1 MATIHKLDSHSER
14 LLKSVLTYFVK
25 SSVIRAKVNNI
36 TDIDYSN
43 PRNQLSDG
51 DVFIGDDAT
60 AFLLQCSKSR
70 HGTLG
75 IFAFSMCL
83 E

>member
-1 MATIHKLDSHSER
+1 MAEEE
-14 LLKSVLTYFVK
+14 KSASADTLFGELASAEGNHNSPYQ
-25 SSVIRAKVNNI
+25 I
-36 TDIDYSN
+36 
-43 PRNQLSDG
+43 
-51 DVFIGDDAT
+51 IGDKV
-60 AFLLQCSKSR
+60 QCSKSR

>member
-1 MATIHKLDSHSER
+1 MI
-14 LLKSVLTYFVK
+14 LLASPKYIMSNYFA
-25 SSVIRAKVNNI
+25 II
-36 TDIDYSN
+36 IM
-43 PRNQLSDG
+43 
-51 DVFIGDDAT
+51 
-60 AFLLQCSKSR
+60 LLQCSKSR

>member
-1 MATIHKLDSHSER
+1 MGHSISNQPKIKKVTPPDVKFGEVR
-14 LLKSVLTYFVK
+14 VL
-25 SSVIRAKVNNI
+25 I
-36 TDIDYSN
+36 
-43 PRNQLSDG
+43 
-51 DVFIGDDAT
+51 
-60 AFLLQCSKSR
+60 QCSKSR